1 MANMKYSTYRVSL
14 DLQKHQ
20 SQVSIAVFQYD
31 TAVRLCISLTDGGN
45 PYTIPIED
53 GYRAVFYAKR
63 PDNTP
68 LCHNCT
74 IESNSR
80 IIYDFQDSTA
90 AVRGI
95 TNCQL
100 RLYGADGGL
109 ITAPRFIIVVD
120 ERVVTE
126 GLIELD
132 DDELSAIDAI
142 FTKETAREEA
152 EAGRVQAEKAR
163 VEAEASRVTAET
175 SRANAEAE
183 RVEAETARSATF
195 IALKNEMDYNE
206 QRRIEAET
214 AREEAEAGRVQAE
227 AERGKNCVLKESKS
241 TQTIKSNLDI
251 EGTGKFTS
259 LKIGNQEVI
268 SGASVDIKIA
278 NYVNTQLGDIAD
290 RLDKIN
296 NGGGANA

>member
-53 GYRAVFYAKR
+53 GYRAIFYGKR

-68 LCHNCT
+68 LTHNCI
-74 IESNSR
+74 IESDSR

-90 AVRGI
+90 AVKGI

-100 RLYGADGGL
+100 RLYGAEGEL

-120 ERVVTE
+120 ERVVSE

-132 DDELSAIDAI
+132 DDQLSAIDEI
-142 FTKETAREEA
+142 FLTENGRVLAENARVVAENDRAASESLRQNFESGRLSNETLRKAAEEARVAAELEREEA
-152 EAGRVQAEKAR
+152 ETK
-163 VEAEASRVTAET
+163 
-175 SRANAEAE
+175 
-183 RVEAETARSATF
+183 
-195 IALKNEMDYNE
+195 
-206 QRRIEAET
+206 
-214 AREEAEAGRVQAE
+214 
-227 AERGKNCVLKESKS
+227 RGKNAVLKAPVEE
-241 TQTIKSNLDI
+241 TQTINSNVKVVGILNST
-251 EGTGKFTS
+251 TGQFTS
-259 LKIGNQEVI
+259 LSLGGKAV
-268 SGASVDIKIA
+268 ATKDDIA
-278 NYVNTQLGDIAD
+278 AELEGIAD
-290 RLDKIN
+290 RLNEIN
-296 NGGGANA
+296 NGGRV